1 LSPLYTFLKGF
12 LMKKFAAFMI
22 LSAFI
27 FNVVFAAGGSAPT
40 APTQI
45 GGYFAQL
52 YKYGEPA
59 YSNQDTMIAVDST
72 PLVIREAIDPQ
83 CKYVLVVTDSLGA
96 ADSLKIMYTVENFNA
111 GNKGAARAKTI
122 KNASLDTIV
131 ASTTAG
137 TFLLPINTTVFGSYM
152 TIKVHQ
158 MSAAAG
164 IRSFIWSWAIYKLI
178 PYNYTKEKI

>member
-1 LSPLYTFLKGF
+1 MVLA
-12 LMKKFAAFMI
+12 FAF
-22 LSAFI
+22 SA
-27 FNVVFAAGGSAPT
+27 VFAAGGSAPT

-45 GGYFAQL
+45 GGYYAQL
-52 YKYGEPA
+52 YKTGEPV

-72 PLVIREAIDPQ
+72 PLIVREAIDPQ

-111 GNKGAARAKTI
+111 GNKGAARGKTI

-131 ASTTAG
+131 ASTTSG
-137 TFLLPINTTVFGSYM
+137 TFLLPVNTTVFGSYL
-152 TIKVHQ
+152 TLKIHQ

-164 IRSFIWSWAIYKLI
+164 IRSFIWSWSLYKLI
-178 PYNYTKEKI
+178 PYTYTREKI